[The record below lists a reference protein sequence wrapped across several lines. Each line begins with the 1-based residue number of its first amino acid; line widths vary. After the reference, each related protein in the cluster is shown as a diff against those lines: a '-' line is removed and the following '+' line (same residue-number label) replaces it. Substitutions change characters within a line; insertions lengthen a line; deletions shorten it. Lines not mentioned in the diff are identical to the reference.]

1 VTQVPGEAEAVVQRQ
16 LDAYNRRDL
25 DAFIACYA
33 SDAKLYRPP
42 HQLAMDG
49 HGAIAQRYRA
59 LFDQSPRLHASLVTR
74 IVLDRFVV
82 DHEHVEG
89 QPKGAFDALATYE
102 VADRLIVN
110 AWFVVP

>member
-1 VTQVPGEAEAVVQRQ
+1 VTQVPGQAEAVVQRQ

-59 LFDQSPRLHASLVTR
+59 LFDQSPPR